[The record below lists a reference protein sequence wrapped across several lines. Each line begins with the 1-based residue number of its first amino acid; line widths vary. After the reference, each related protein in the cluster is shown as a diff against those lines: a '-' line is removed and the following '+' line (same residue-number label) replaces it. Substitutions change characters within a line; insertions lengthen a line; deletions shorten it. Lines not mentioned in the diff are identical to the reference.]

1 MADSPLGSV
10 PTDVQKFYRDLQSL
24 PLLISNLALS
34 VDEAQRRLD
43 QNYIDALTK
52 LAAIF
57 SEMIGQ
63 DPVGVGNF
71 SALFKAMG
79 PSRYQFTETVV
90 EVRADLQN
98 TTMTEFKLGGS
109 VGFTAPIAVSINA
122 SYTRRNAYDYQAAA
136 LIRTVLNAI
145 PADETLMDALLKR
158 AGDVPHATLPSTD
171 RYQDTADAF
180 KKFLGITDSPQSP
193 QSPSP
198 QSRLAIE

>member
-1 MADSPLGSV
+1 MATTTSPLSSST
-10 PTDVQKFYRDLQSL
+10 PTDVQSFYKDLQSL

-57 SEMIGQ
+57 SQMIGS
-63 DPVGVGNF
+63 DPVGMKNF
-71 SALFKAMG
+71 TDLFKAMG

-98 TTMTEFKLGGS
+98 TTMSQFSLGGS
-109 VGFTAPIAVSINA
+109 VGFTAPVAVSINA
-122 SYTRRNAYDYQAAA
+122 SYTRRNAYDYQASA

-145 PADETLMDALLKR
+145 PANDAIMETLLKR
-158 AGDVPHATLPSTD
+158 AGDVPHAQLPD
-171 RYQDTADAF
+171 VGRYQATADAF
-180 KKFLGITDSPQSP
+180 NAFLGITSSPQSP
-193 QSPSP
+193 HSP
-198 QSRLAIE
+198 LAIE